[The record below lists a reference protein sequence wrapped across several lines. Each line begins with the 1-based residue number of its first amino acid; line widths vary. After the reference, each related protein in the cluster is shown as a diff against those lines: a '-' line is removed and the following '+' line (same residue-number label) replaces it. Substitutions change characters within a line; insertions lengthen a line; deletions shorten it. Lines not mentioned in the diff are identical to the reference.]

1 MIFQATLVIFH
12 SYVSLSEGQSTKIPT
27 ESQEGV
33 MLSCCKGPL
42 LNAEEAAPGGGEWSV
57 DKRENNT

>member
-1 MIFQATLVIFH
+1 VIFH